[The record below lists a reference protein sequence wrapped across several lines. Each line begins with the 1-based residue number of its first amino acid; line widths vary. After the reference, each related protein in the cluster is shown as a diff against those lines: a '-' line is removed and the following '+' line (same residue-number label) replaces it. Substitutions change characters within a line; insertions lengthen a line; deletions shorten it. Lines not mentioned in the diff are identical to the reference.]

1 MSDPIDFESIQ
12 GGGLRS
18 GRALVQQLIPGGTFR
33 SLERIVRNPRR
44 EDKHHGSF
52 KINYRTE
59 QWTDFAIDDKS
70 ARGGAAKADGTPSF
84 CFGRGQEKAVSMAR
98 PDMGLTR
105 KMHPGRRPAQP

>member
-59 QWTDFAIDDKS
+59 QWTDFASTTK
-70 ARGGAAKADGTPSF
+70 APGAAPRKPMGPLPSASGA
-84 CFGRGQEKAVSMAR
+84 GRKR
-98 PDMGLTR
+98 PYRWQSRTWG
-105 KMHPGRRPAQP
+105 